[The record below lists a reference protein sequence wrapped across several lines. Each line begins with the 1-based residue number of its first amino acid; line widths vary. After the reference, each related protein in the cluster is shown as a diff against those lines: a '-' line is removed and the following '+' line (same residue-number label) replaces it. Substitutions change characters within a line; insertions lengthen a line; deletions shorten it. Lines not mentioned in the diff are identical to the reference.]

1 MTSVPKPKLILMIY
15 PQAMTEAQ
23 ARMELAKDEERRLAA
38 GGELLHATS
47 ASSFIVLGLEIE
59 EIQ

>member
-1 MTSVPKPKLILMIY
+1 VTSVSKPKLVLMVY
-15 PQAMTEAQ
+15 PQAITEAQ
-23 ARMELAKDEERRLAA
+23 AKMELAKDEERRLAA

-59 EIQ
+59 ETQ